1 MVSRKVLRAKTKR
14 KHRQHSKY
22 RKHPTHTRKV
32 GGQKSEH
39 LPPLNELQIEILYND
54 FLRQNTE
61 SNKNI
66 LEQLRKFTE
75 QTPQFRGIPVLMN
88 DRIHYKD
95 LENYLPIDPNS
106 TNTDIALC
114 YNPNSKNE
122 ITIETFEE
130 TFRNP
135 YGNNILIALKYD
147 AHIIGLLSLTILHKT
162 SMININTK
170 EENNSSKNTYKSD
183 KSDKLIYI
191 YINWLCGS
199 KYKGVGSLLINLVKE
214 MKSHFDAEAIELLS
228 LTSSKDFYEKMG
240 FTFKGKTKYK
250 ALQYVYE

>member
-1 MVSRKVLRAKTKR
+1 MLRRKILRAKTKR
-14 KHRQHSKY
+14 KHRYH
-22 RKHPTHTRKV
+22 RKHLIKTRKV
-32 GGQKSEH
+32 GGQKLEP
-39 LPPLNELQIEILYND
+39 LPPPNELQIDILYND

-75 QTPQFRGIPVLMN
+75 QTPRFRGISVSLN
-88 DRIHYKD
+88 DSIQYKD
-95 LENYLPIDPNS
+95 LENYLPIDTNS
-106 TNTDIALC
+106 TNKDIALC
-114 YNPNSKNE
+114 YNPNSEDE

-147 AHIIGLLSLTILHKT
+147 DHIIGLLSLTILHKT

-170 EENNSSKNTYKSD
+170 EENNSPKNMHKSD
-183 KSDKLIYI
+183 KPIYI

-228 LTSSKDFYEKMG
+228 LTSSKHFYEKMG

-250 ALQYVYE
+250 ALQYAYD